1 MQMLTIIN
9 VANTLF
15 RRSITSFRKETI
27 SRLPSLLYLD
37 DRPVTKDERKL
48 AEAWKKGGLISEKQA
63 RNEINE

>member
-1 MQMLTIIN
+1 
-9 VANTLF
+9 
-15 RRSITSFRKETI
+15 
-27 SRLPSLLYLD
+27 LLYLD